1 MPTVRRCMRPNRKRI
16 SEEALKQGERV
27 TVGRRRLR
35 RQPLILPVVGAAHAA
50 DPSGSAVCGGS
61 AAAATGS
68 VFISAGASG
77 GATAIVD
84 GEAVAGKTGAAGVV
98 GCGVPGDV
106 ATGGVASLTWWFA
119 SAARTVA

>member
-1 MPTVRRCMRPNRKRI
+1 M
-16 SEEALKQGERV
+16 
-27 TVGRRRLR
+27 
-35 RQPLILPVVGAAHAA
+35 
-50 DPSGSAVCGGS
+50 CGGS

-68 VFISAGASG
+68 VLIAAGASG

-84 GEAVAGKTGAAGVV
+84 GEAVAGKTGAAGGV

-119 SAARTVA
+119 SAARTVASTYFVRRRSGCMTVCWGLGANPGSMEKEKCPVT

>member
-1 MPTVRRCMRPNRKRI
+1 M
-16 SEEALKQGERV
+16 
-27 TVGRRRLR
+27 
-35 RQPLILPVVGAAHAA
+35 
-50 DPSGSAVCGGS
+50 CGGS

-68 VFISAGASG
+68 VLISVGASG

-98 GCGVPGDV
+98 VCGVPGDV

-119 SAARTVA
+119 SAARTVASIDTLSGVGAGALTVCWGLGAKPGSMEKEKCPVT